1 MSMKI
6 VIVVALV
13 AALVVAVVLLLRL
26 LPTRPLPGVSSQFP
40 VVPSATRVNS
50 GPVST
55 PSGHDVDAFL
65 ESKVDQLKS
74 AHRQVVRIALAPMAS
89 DDVHVSKVGGRPYWP
104 VGSTPPKGADG
115 RALYLLAQINFAEMP
130 EVEGYP
136 RQGLL
141 QFYIAD
147 DDFYGANMDSDFSV
161 GALSA
166 QRNFRV
172 VYWPDQNAEAM
183 LASLHAS
190 KSLPH
195 DPARPRRMQFTL
207 GTETLT
213 TSDYRFDVLF
223 GGDAYAA
230 METYAQARDIDVD
243 AFVSAVSE
251 RFSGAGH
258 KLGGYPYF
266 TQQDPRSAGPMELLF
281 QLDSD
286 DDMMWGD
293 VGVAGFFIAPEDLAR
308 ADFSRVMYSWDCS

>member
-1 MSMKI
+1 MKI
-6 VIVVALV
+6 VMVVAVV
-13 AALVVAVVLLLRL
+13 AALVVAALLLLKL
-26 LPTRPLPGVSSQFP
+26 LPSRPVAGVSLPSP
-40 VVPSATRVNS
+40 VMATATRVNT
-50 GPVST
+50 GAVSA
-55 PSGHDVDAFL
+55 PAEPDVDAFL
-65 ESKVDQLKS
+65 ESKRDPLKT
-74 AHRQVVRIALAPMAS
+74 AHRQVVRITLAPMAS
-89 DDVHVSKVGGRPYWP
+89 DDVHVSKVGGRPYLP
-104 VGSTPPKGADG
+104 VGSTPPTGANG

-147 DDFYGANMDSDFSV
+147 DDFYGANIDSDFSV
-161 GALSA
+161 SALSA

-172 VYWPDQNAEAM
+172 VYWPDQNAEAIVTP
-183 LASLHAS
+183 LQPSA
-190 KSLPH
+190 SLPH

-243 AFVSAVSE
+243 AFSSAVSE

-266 TQQDPRSAGPMELLF
+266 TQQDPRSGGSMELLF

-286 DDMMWGD
+286 NDMMWGD